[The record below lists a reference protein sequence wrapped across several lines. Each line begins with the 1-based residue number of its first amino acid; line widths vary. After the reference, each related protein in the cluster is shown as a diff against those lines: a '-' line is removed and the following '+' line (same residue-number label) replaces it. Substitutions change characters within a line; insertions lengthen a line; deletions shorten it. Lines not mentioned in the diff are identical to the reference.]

1 MNRGD
6 AAILLEVMKKV
17 RGPSDNTP
25 QSTINKTLFKL
36 LALFLYREMY
46 NHNTNKLGNEI
57 GTKKPIS
64 KRELCIWIASF
75 NKPFRAWYITLK
87 GGGTY
92 PKSPLMRKKIGLR
105 FYKNIVC
112 DNRKNKDIDFIYNA
126 FKRMKTTMLYQD
138 NKNSPKFTKRL
149 LK

>member
-75 NKPFRAWYITLK
+75 NKPFRAYYITLK

-92 PKSPLMRKKIGLR
+92 PTTPLMRKKIGLR

-112 DNRKNKDIDFIYNA
+112 DNRKNKEIDFIYNA

>member
-126 FKRMKTTMLYQD
+126 FKRKKTTMLYQD

>member
-6 AAILLEVMKKV
+6 AAILLEVLKKV
-17 RGPSDNTP
+17 RGDNNLP

-57 GTKKPIS
+57 GKKKPIS
-64 KRELCIWIASF
+64 KRELCIHIATF
-75 NKPFRAWYITLK
+75 NKPFRALYIKLK

-92 PKSPLMRKKIGLR
+92 PKTPLKRKEILH
-105 FYKNIVC
+105 YSC
-112 DNRKNKDIDFIYNA
+112 
-126 FKRMKTTMLYQD
+126 
-138 NKNSPKFTKRL
+138 
-149 LK
+149 

>member
-1 MNRGD
+1 MTTKHD
-6 AAILLEVMKKV
+6 AQILFEIVKKV
-17 RGPSDNTP
+17 QKKDVP

-36 LALFLYREMY
+36 LALFLYREIY

>member
-112 DNRKNKDIDFIYNA
+112 DNRKNKEIDFIYNA

-138 NKNSPKFTKRL
+138 NKDSPKFTKRL